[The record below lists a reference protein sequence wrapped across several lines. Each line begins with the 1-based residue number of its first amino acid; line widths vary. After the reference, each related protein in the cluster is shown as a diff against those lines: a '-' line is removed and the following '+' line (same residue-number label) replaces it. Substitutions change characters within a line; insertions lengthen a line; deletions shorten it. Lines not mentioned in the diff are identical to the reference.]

1 MRLNFVSD
9 WKSEINNSKHST
21 TRTEN
26 KLRTY
31 ALFKDCFVY
40 EPFLYNVHNCKDTFV
55 LTKIGI
61 SAHNLAIETGRHAR
75 PNMHVKEN
83 TQYVKMEKLKMS
95 SIFLLRCICFNNIRA
110 ELNKSGSQLCRLFE
124 MQPINFNM
132 YYPAKGSLSGM
143 WLNILIMQCN

>member
-1 MRLNFVSD
+1 MKSKFVSD
-9 WKSEINNSKHST
+9 SKSEINNSKHST

-55 LTKIGI
+55 LTKF

-83 TQYVKMEKLKMS
+83 T
-95 SIFLLRCICFNNIRA
+95 
-110 ELNKSGSQLCRLFE
+110 
-124 MQPINFNM
+124 
-132 YYPAKGSLSGM
+132 
-143 WLNILIMQCN
+143 